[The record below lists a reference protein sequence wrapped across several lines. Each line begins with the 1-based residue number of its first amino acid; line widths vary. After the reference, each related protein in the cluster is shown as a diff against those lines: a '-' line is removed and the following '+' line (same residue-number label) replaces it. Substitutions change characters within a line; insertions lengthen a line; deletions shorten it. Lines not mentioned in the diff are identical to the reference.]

1 MKVQIWSDFVCPF
14 CYIGKRHL
22 TQAIEE
28 LGIEVEIELMSYELD
43 PHYVDQPDLDIH
55 ETLANKHGTTVQ
67 KSRESNEYSAKM
79 AEEVGLVY
87 NHDTMK
93 YSNTFNAHKL
103 FQRAKELNKG
113 NEFAEL
119 LMHGFFTEGENLN
132 DEKTL
137 ISFAKKVGINEKE
150 VKDIL
155 QDDSYSLKVRQD
167 EQWARTINAKGA
179 PHFVINDKVS
189 VSGAQGATVLKEAME
204 YVLSLEETPV
214 EFGSSDGSGMI
225 CDDESC
231 EVK

>member
-22 TQAIEE
+22 TQAIEA
-28 LGIEVEIELMSYELD
+28 LGIDVEVELMSYELD
-43 PHYVDQPDLDIH
+43 PHYVDQPELDIH
-55 ETLANKHGTTVQ
+55 ETLANKHGTSVQ

-93 YSNTFNAHKL
+93 YSNTFKAHKV
-103 FQRAKELNKG
+103 FQKAKEIGKG

-119 LMHGFFTEGENLN
+119 LMHGFFTDGENLN
-132 DEKTL
+132 DEPTL
-137 ISFAKKVGINEKE
+137 IRFAKVVGISEE
-150 VKDIL
+150 DVKSIL
-155 QDDSYSLKVRQD
+155 NDDSYSLKVRQD

-179 PHFVINDKVS
+179 PHFVIDDKVS
-189 VSGAQGATVLKEAME
+189 VSGAQGAKVLKEAME
-204 YVLSLEETPV
+204 YVLSLDLAPV
-214 EFGSSDGSGMI
+214 EFGTSEGAGMI